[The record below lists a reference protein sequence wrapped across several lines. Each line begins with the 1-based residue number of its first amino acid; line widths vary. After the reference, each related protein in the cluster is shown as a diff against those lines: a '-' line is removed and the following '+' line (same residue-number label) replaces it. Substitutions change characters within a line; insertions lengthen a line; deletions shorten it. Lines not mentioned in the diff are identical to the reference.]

1 MFRSHSERTKRKQKQ
16 KQKQSTIP
24 MSFSGDSSGTKNSST
39 HTLPVQTSTDSIPSV
54 VTPESKPEAPVLSDP
69 ELSPARPSLGDTKLV
84 NPNLNKSGHDSLP
97 SRSYPA
103 QPTAA
108 PPKPPSFTSVNS
120 LSLPSAPAKPPS
132 VSAPA
137 SESIPVR
144 PISDNSPKTAS
155 PLSSKTQADNSTPLT
170 SIPSESLPV
179 GGRRGKS
186 SDDDTNGAATRGGE
200 LVHGREGAIS
210 SAGLQMPGQLLND
223 PDEKGALKIKVHLN
237 LHAKVRLDLDAQIY
251 GDVVIGL
258 L

>member
-1 MFRSHSERTKRKQKQ
+1 M
-16 KQKQSTIP
+16 ST
-24 MSFSGDSSGTKNSST
+24 SGDSSGTKNSST

-69 ELSPARPSLGDTKLV
+69 ELSPARPIPGDTKLG
-84 NPNLNKSGHDSLP
+84 NPGSNKYGLDNLP
-97 SRSYPA
+97 SRPHPA
-103 QPTAA
+103 QPTTA
-108 PPKPPSFTSVNS
+108 PPKPPSFASINS
-120 LSLPSAPAKPPS
+120 LSPQSAPTKPPPAS
-132 VSAPA
+132 VSAPVP
-137 SESIPVR
+137 EPVPVR
-144 PISDNSPKTAS
+144 PISDSSPKIDS
-155 PLSSKTQADNSTPLT
+155 PLSSKIRADNPTPPT
-170 SIPSESLPV
+170 SIPSESRPV
-179 GGRRGKS
+179 GGRRGK